1 MFSPEPTTFE
11 FVDAQVGLSITSDL
25 ERELAMTAATNGDSI
40 SVVEA
45 ARAAVR
51 SAPSVSDRMSAGK
64 TLRQQVPRR
73 SHAGWSPP
81 AIRPDPIDL
90 LQAQDRTRVPELV
103 PIRYGR
109 MLASPFAFLR
119 GSATVMANDLA
130 ATPATGL
137 IVQACGDAHLS
148 NFGTFAT
155 PERNQVFDLNDFDET
170 LPAPWEWDLKRLAAS
185 IVVAGRTNGFREA
198 DCADS
203 VRAAISSYR
212 ERMADFAPQGYLAV
226 WYSRISA
233 ADISAS
239 LPTPVKKDFERGV
252 RRATHRDHIQSLA
265 KLTTV
270 IDDSIRIVDDPPLI
284 VHHSDELVGE
294 RVPIFA
300 ETYRSSIRDDL
311 RELVSRYKFVDFAQK
326 VVGVGSVGTRC
337 YVVLLQGNSPDD
349 PLFVQ
354 IKEAYP
360 SVLEPYAAKSQ
371 YRNHGQ
377 RIVRGQQYIQAASDI
392 FLGWGRVKEI
402 DLYARQLRD
411 MKASVDVT
419 LLSPSRLALYAG
431 VCGWVLA
438 RAHARS
444 GDSANIAGYLGTSET
459 FDEAIVAFAT
469 AYADQTERDHA
480 ALVEAVKRGRVSA
493 EPGK

>member
-1 MFSPEPTTFE
+1 MS
-11 FVDAQVGLSITSDL
+11 
-25 ERELAMTAATNGDSI
+25 AATNGDST

-51 SAPSVSDRMSAGK
+51 SAPSVSDRMAEGK
-64 TLRQQVPRR
+64 ALRQQAPRR
-73 SHAGWSPP
+73 SHADWSPP
-81 AIRPDPIDL
+81 ANRPDPIDL
-90 LQAQDRTRVPELV
+90 LQAQDQTRDPELV

-119 GSATVMANDLA
+119 GSATVMAHDLA

-185 IVVAGRTNGFREA
+185 IVVAGRTNGFRKA

-203 VRAAISSYR
+203 VRAAIRSYR
-212 ERMADFAPQGYLAV
+212 ERMADFAPQGRLAV

-239 LPTPVKKDFERGV
+239 LPIPVKKDFEREAQ
-252 RRATHRDHIQSLA
+252 RAIHRDHLQSLT
-265 KLTTV
+265 KLTNLV
-270 IDDSIRIVDDPPLI
+270 DGSVRIVDVPPLI
-284 VHHSDELVGE
+284 VHHSDELVGTH
-294 RVPIFA
+294 VPAFA
-300 ETYRSSIRDDL
+300 ESYRSSIRDDV
-311 RELVSRYKFVDFAQK
+311 RELVSRYKFVDFARK

-337 YVVLLQGNSPDD
+337 YVVLLQGTGPDD
-349 PLFVQ
+349 PLFIQ
-354 IKEAYP
+354 IKEAFP
-360 SVLEPYAAKSQ
+360 SVLEPFAGKSK
-371 YRNHGQ
+371 YGNHGQ
-377 RIVRGQQYIQAASDI
+377 RIVRGQQFTQAASDI
-392 FLGWGRVKEI
+392 FLGWGRVGKI

-411 MKASVDVT
+411 MKASIDVT
-419 LLSPSRLALYAG
+419 LLSPTRLKLYADL
-431 VCGWVLA
+431 CGWVLA

-444 GDSANIAGYLGTSET
+444 GDPAHIAGYLGAANT

-480 ALVEAVKRGRVSA
+480 ALVEAVKSGRVSA